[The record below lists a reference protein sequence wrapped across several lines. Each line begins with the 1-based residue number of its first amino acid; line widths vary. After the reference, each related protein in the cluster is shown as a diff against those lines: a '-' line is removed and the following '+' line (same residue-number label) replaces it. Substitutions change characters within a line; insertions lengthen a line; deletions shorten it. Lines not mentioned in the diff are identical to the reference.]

1 MAGETNQKT
10 SSAATNEEL
19 QKVSLSQAIKETG
32 SELKKVYWPTQEE
45 LKKYTI
51 VTLVTVAF
59 FSIAIY
65 IIDSGLGFVISKLI
79 NR

>member
-19 QKVSLSQAIKETG
+19 QKVSLSQAIKETR

-65 IIDSGLGFVISKLI
+65 SIDSGLGFVISKLI

>member
-1 MAGETNQKT
+1 LAGETNQKT

-19 QKVSLSQAIKETG
+19 QKVSLSQAIKETR

>member
-19 QKVSLSQAIKETG
+19 QKVSLSQAIKETR

-59 FSIAIY
+59 FSIAIS
-65 IIDSGLGFVISKLI
+65 IIDYGLGFVISKLI

>member
-45 LKKYTI
+45 LKRYTI

>member
-19 QKVSLSQAIKETG
+19 QKVSLSQAIKETR
-32 SELKKVYWPTQEE
+32 SELKKVHWPTQEE

-65 IIDSGLGFVISKLI
+65 IIYSGLGFVISKLI